1 MMKYK
6 SGQDFRR
13 ALEERLRRMSHN
25 SGTPIVRLRKAIA
38 FERFLARLV
47 KAQPQDWVLKGG
59 FMIQLRLGG
68 QSRVTRDIDLL
79 FRQALDADE
88 IHQHLVEA
96 ASLDLGDWFEFNV
109 AYPSQHGEHLRFE
122 VECFLG
128 GRRFEIFPLDV
139 GTGDLLV
146 GAVEHLAAPPL
157 LDFADIESVRIP
169 SYPVSQQIAEKVHAL
184 TRPYATGGSS
194 RVKDAVDILLLA
206 GQSHLRKEDL
216 FRALVVTFDV
226 RRTHPLPVRF
236 PDLPKDWQRSLREEA
251 ERTGLVGITLE
262 EADQRLKAFLD
273 PVLDRRSWRSTW
285 NPVRWGWD

>member
-169 SYPVSQQIAEKVHAL
+169 SYYCFPTDCRESSCAYPSLCDGRKQSGEGCGGHPSFGRSESSAERRPVSGA
-184 TRPYATGGSS
+184 GGH
-194 RVKDAVDILLLA
+194 I
-206 GQSHLRKEDL
+206 
-216 FRALVVTFDV
+216 
-226 RRTHPLPVRF
+226 
-236 PDLPKDWQRSLREEA
+236 
-251 ERTGLVGITLE
+251 
-262 EADQRLKAFLD
+262 
-273 PVLDRRSWRSTW
+273 
-285 NPVRWGWD
+285 

>member
-1 MMKYK
+1 MKYK
-6 SGQDFRR
+6 SGDDFRR
-13 ALEERLRRMSHN
+13 ALEERLRRMSLD
-25 SGTPIVRLRKAIA
+25 SGTPILRLRKAVA
-38 FERFLARLV
+38 FERFLARLI

-68 QSRVTRDIDLL
+68 QSRVTKDIDLL
-79 FRQALDADE
+79 FRQALDTDE
-88 IHQHLVEA
+88 VHQQLVEA
-96 ASLDLGDWFEFNV
+96 AALDLGDWFGFNV
-109 AYPSQHGEHLRFE
+109 AYPSQSGTHLRFE

-128 GRRFEIFPLDV
+128 GRRFEVFPLDV

-146 GAVEHLAAPPL
+146 GEVEHLCAPPL
-157 LDFADIESVRIP
+157 LDFADIEPVSIP

-206 GQSHLRKEDL
+206 GQSHLRREDL
-216 FRALVVTFDV
+216 FQALAVTFEV
-226 RRTHPLPVRF
+226 RQTHPLPVCF

-251 ERTGLVGITLE
+251 EKTGLGEITLE

-273 PVLDRRSWRSTW
+273 PVFGQRPQGNTW
-285 NPVRWGWD
+285 DPLRWEWC

>member
-1 MMKYK
+1 
-6 SGQDFRR
+6 
-13 ALEERLRRMSHN
+13 MSHN
-25 SGTPIVRLRKAIA
+25 SGTPIVRLRKGIA

-79 FRQALDADE
+79 FRQTLDADE

-109 AYPSQHGEHLRFE
+109 AYPSQNGEHLRFE

-128 GRRFEIFPLDV
+128 GRAFERFSLDV

-157 LDFADIESVRIP
+157 LDFAGIEPVSIP
-169 SYPVSQQIAEKVHAL
+169 SYPVPQQIAEKVHAL

-206 GQSHLRKEDL
+206 GQSHLRREDL

-226 RRTHPLPVRF
+226 RNTHPLPVRF

-251 ERTGLVGITLE
+251 EKTGLGEITLE

-273 PVLDRRSWRSTW
+273 PVLDRRLWRSTW
-285 NPVRWGWD
+285 NPARWEWR

>member
-6 SGQDFRR
+6 NGQDFRR
-13 ALEERLRRMSHN
+13 ALEERLRRMSFD
-25 SGTPIVRLRKAIA
+25 SGTPILRLRKAIA

-79 FRQALDADE
+79 FRQALEADE

-96 ASLDLGDWFEFNV
+96 ASLDLGDWFDFNV
-109 AYPSQHGEHLRFE
+109 VFPSRSGNHLRFE
-122 VECFLG
+122 VECYLG
-128 GRRFEIFPLDV
+128 GRRFEVFPLDV
-139 GTGDLLV
+139 GAGDLLV
-146 GAVEHLAAPPL
+146 GEVDDLDVPTL
-157 LDFADIESVRIP
+157 LDFAGIEPVSIP
-169 SYPVSQQIAEKVHAL
+169 SYSVSQQIAEKVHAL

-216 FRALVVTFDV
+216 FRALAVTFDV
-226 RRTHPLPVRF
+226 RQTHPLPVRF

-273 PVLDRRSWRSTW
+273 PVFDQSPQENMWDPL
-285 NPVRWGWD
+285 RWEWC